1 MNMSLKESCII
12 LDLVMAAIFFLIGF
26 LFYRSNGKAANF
38 LTGYN
43 MKSAEERK
51 KYDEKKMCKDYG
63 KHMMLWSIPFFIGAV
78 IDFIFPIKGTLIA
91 WVIWSG
97 MFILLLIE
105 RHKRER

>member
-1 MNMSLKESCII
+1 
-12 LDLVMAAIFFLIGF
+12 MAAIFFLIGF
-26 LFYRSNGKAANF
+26 LFYRSNGKAANS

-78 IDFIFPIKGTLIA
+78 IDFIFSIKGTLIA

>member
-26 LFYRSNGKAANF
+26 LFYRSNGKAANS

-51 KYDEKKMCKDYG
+51 KYD
-63 KHMMLWSIPFFIGAV
+63 A
-78 IDFIFPIKGTLIA
+78 
-91 WVIWSG
+91 
-97 MFILLLIE
+97 
-105 RHKRER
+105 

>member
-12 LDLVMAAIFFLIGF
+12 LDLVMAAIFF
-26 LFYRSNGKAANF
+26 
-38 LTGYN
+38 
-43 MKSAEERK
+43 
-51 KYDEKKMCKDYG
+51 
-63 KHMMLWSIPFFIGAV
+63 FIGAV
-78 IDFIFPIKGTLIA
+78 IDFVFPVKGTLIA

>member
-38 LTGYN
+38 LSGYN

-63 KHMMLWSIPFFIGAV
+63 KHIMRWPIPFS
-78 IDFIFPIKGTLIA
+78 LE
-91 WVIWSG
+91 
-97 MFILLLIE
+97 LLLTSFFL
-105 RHKRER
+105 

>member
-1 MNMSLKESCII
+1 MSLKESCII

-51 KYDEKKMCKDYG
+51 KYDEKKMW
-63 KHMMLWSIPFFIGAV
+63 MLWSIPFFIGAV

>member
-1 MNMSLKESCII
+1 MSLKESCII

-26 LFYRSNGKAANF
+26 LFYRSNGKAANS

-63 KHMMLWSIPFFIGAV
+63 KRMMLWPIPFFIGAV
-78 IDFIFPIKGTLIA
+78 IDSYKGNIDRMGHM
-91 WVIWSG
+91 V
-97 MFILLLIE
+97 
-105 RHKRER
+105 RHVYPFTDRKT

>member
-1 MNMSLKESCII
+1 MIHSQCKRIENQGVNEYVVKGI
-12 LDLVMAAIFFLIGF
+12 LHNPGPGNGCHF
-26 LFYRSNGKAANF
+26 LFDWV
-38 LTGYN
+38 LVLQI
-43 MKSAEERK
+43 K

-63 KHMMLWSIPFFIGAV
+63 KHMMLWPIPFFIGAV
-78 IDFIFPIKGTLIA
+78 IDFVFPIKGTLIA